1 MCALCPSRM
10 LYNRKGEYIRS
21 IPSQIIHNLMLI
33 EVLCPPSII
42 QLSIWRHEYSWPI
55 LLSFSEGD
63 TLRIIGFFWPGTKPQ
78 TYSAFVPMYQP
89 VEHGIDYIVTT
100 MMVHFSIVRMCA
112 YTYSEGYIH
121 KCKGAETIS
130 LKHRRLASMQLFAH
144 FEELSGCNE
153 LRCKI

>member
-1 MCALCPSRM
+1 
-10 LYNRKGEYIRS
+10 
-21 IPSQIIHNLMLI
+21 
-33 EVLCPPSII
+33 
-42 QLSIWRHEYSWPI
+42 
-55 LLSFSEGD
+55 
-63 TLRIIGFFWPGTKPQ
+63 
-78 TYSAFVPMYQP
+78 MYQP

-100 MMVHFSIVRMCA
+100 MMVHFSIVRMWA

-130 LKHRRLASMQLFAH
+130 LKHRRVASMQLFAH